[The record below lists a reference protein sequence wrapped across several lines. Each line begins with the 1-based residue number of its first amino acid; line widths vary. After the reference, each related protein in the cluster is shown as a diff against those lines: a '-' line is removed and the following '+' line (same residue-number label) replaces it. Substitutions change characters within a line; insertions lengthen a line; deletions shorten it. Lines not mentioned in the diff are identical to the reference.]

1 MTPPLPEEYRHPP
14 FDEDCAP
21 RQLLR
26 LLSGKWTT
34 MILHSLHLLGGH
46 ARPTQLMRAIPGLSK
61 KMMTQTLKELEQRQW
76 VYRDIEQVM
85 PPIVEYRLTELGQ
98 LFVEPIEMLYQWG
111 IAHSEALNKACS
123 SEKP

>member
-1 MTPPLPEEYRHPP
+1 
-14 FDEDCAP
+14 
-21 RQLLR
+21 
-26 LLSGKWTT
+26 

-61 KMMTQTLKELEQRQW
+61 KMMIQTLKELEQRQW
-76 VYRDIEQVM
+76 VYRDIKQVM

-111 IAHSEALNKACS
+111 MAHSQELKKACS
-123 SEKP
+123 APKNQPN